1 MTAPR
6 RRGPRRADAPGTG
19 PASAD
24 GPEPTLPGRR
34 GRRDAPARGEGARG
48 TGASRAGEAGAV
60 VGKDTGPD
68 RRPAGRPGEPT
79 DALGRWLL
87 EQRPPHWG

>member
-1 MTAPR
+1 MPAEPR

-24 GPEPTLPGRR
+24 GPEPVLASRTG
-34 GRRDAPARGEGARG
+34 GGAPPR
-48 TGASRAGEAGAV
+48 GASAAASATVTVAATPRAGRALPADPAEAEH
-60 VGKDTGPD
+60 D
-68 RRPAGRPGEPT
+68 
-79 DALGRWLL
+79 RWLR

>member
-1 MTAPR
+1 MVTADPEPERRSPR

-24 GPEPTLPGRR
+24 GPEPVPDPEQQAGQ
-34 GRRDAPARGEGARG
+34 GEN
-48 TGASRAGEAGAV
+48 TQQTSEH
-60 VGKDTGPD
+60 
-68 RRPAGRPGEPT
+68 E
-79 DALGRWLL
+79 RWLL